1 MLGSAGGTAEVW
13 RCGIGAVEC
22 AARTAGVLA
31 ARRPDFILLAGI
43 AGAHPSVGLAKGD
56 TVMVSREYAADVG
69 TLREGRFIPLPVDGN
84 DVKNNFYDNPTSVP
98 PLFPERSLGYGR
110 RRGNIRE
117 GGERGLHREYGGSRF
132 LRRMRCVGGAFR
144 RAFAAYRII
153 SARSAA
159 VGGLRR
165 RSEGL
170 RRMSGGSST
179 PCGSG
184 RKELPD
190 GWAVFG
196 TAERRF
202 SNRQLDV

>member
-1 MLGSAGGTAEVW
+1 MPPMW
-13 RCGIGAVEC
+13 
-22 AARTAGVLA
+22 
-31 ARRPDFILLAGI
+31 
-43 AGAHPSVGLAKGD
+43 
-56 TVMVSREYAADVG
+56 G

-98 PLFPERSLGYGR
+98 PLFRSVASDTVAVAGTSVRAESAACIENMEGAGFFAVCGALGVPFA
-110 RRGNIRE
+110 E
-117 GGERGLHREYGGSRF
+117 L
-132 LRRMRCVGGAFR
+132 
-144 RAFAAYRII
+144 AAYRII

-190 GWAVFG
+190 GWGRLRDGG
-196 TAERRF
+196 TKI
-202 SNRQLDV
+202 Q

>member
-98 PLFPERSLGYGR
+98 PLFRSVASDTVAVAGTPVRAESAACIENMEGAGFFAVCGALGVPFAELRCISNYIG
-110 RRGNIRE
+110 E
-117 GGERGLHREYGGSRF
+117 ERGRW
-132 LRRMRCVGGAFR
+132 
-144 RAFAAYRII
+144 RI
-153 SARSAA
+153 AE
-159 VGGLRR
+159 

-190 GWAVFG
+190 GRAVFG

>member
-1 MLGSAGGTAEVW
+1 MMRIVVMYPTWGEARPFMLGSAGGTAEVW

-98 PLFPERSLGYGR
+98 PLFRSVASDTVAVAGTPVRAESAAGIENMEGAGFFAVCGALGVPFAELRCISNYIG
-110 RRGNIRE
+110 E
-117 GGERGLHREYGGSRF
+117 ERGRW
-132 LRRMRCVGGAFR
+132 
-144 RAFAAYRII
+144 RI
-153 SARSAA
+153 AEA
-159 VGGLRR
+159 VGRLA
-165 RSEGL
+165 EDV
-170 RRMSGGSST
+170 
-179 PCGSG
+179 G
-184 RKELPD
+184 RFID
-190 GWAVFG
+190 AVR
-196 TAERRF
+196 EW
-202 SNRQLDV
+202 S